1 MYSFNNLQLEKYNM
15 TKCNIFYNTPLAFK
29 KNGEIQLGE
38 MPLYKTNMCSN
49 IFVYLIIIKY

>member
-1 MYSFNNLQLEKYNM
+1 M

-49 IFVYLIIIKY
+49 VFVYLIIIKY